1 MEKAKTPSF
10 PQNIV
15 VIKRAR
21 NRHPLFI
28 TWSYTMNQK
37 DLIDSIQHIAN
48 TTFERN
54 VSKADITAVLDALA
68 DIAMHELGTEN
79 GEIPLP
85 GLGKLKADVRAAR
98 TGRNPATGESMDI
111 PAKNVVKF
119 VAAKALKDALA

>member
-1 MEKAKTPSF
+1 
-10 PQNIV
+10 
-15 VIKRAR
+15 
-21 NRHPLFI
+21 
-28 TWSYTMNQK
+28 MNQK
-37 DLIDSIQHIAN
+37 DLIDEIQTHAN
-48 TTFERN
+48 HTYERN
-54 VSKADITAVLDALA
+54 VSKADITAVLDPLA
-68 DIAMHELGTEN
+68 GIAMYELSTEN

>member
-1 MEKAKTPSF
+1 
-10 PQNIV
+10 
-15 VIKRAR
+15 
-21 NRHPLFI
+21 
-28 TWSYTMNQK
+28 MNQK
-37 DLIDSIQHIAN
+37 DLIDEIQNIAN
-48 TTFERN
+48 SALARN
-54 VSKADITAVLDALA
+54 ISKADITAVLDTLA
-68 DIAMHELGTEN
+68 GIAMYELSTEN

>member
-10 PQNIV
+10 PQTIA

-37 DLIDSIQHIAN
+37 DLIDEIQNIAN
-48 TTFERN
+48 SALALN
-54 VSKADITAVLDALA
+54 ISKADITAVLDTLA
-68 DIAMHELGTEN
+68 GIAMYELSTEN